1 MHHFN
6 EIIESHDDGY
16 EIALGIA
23 RDLAAMLLCIGS
35 GLFLMFLARGM

>member
-1 MHHFN
+1 MHRYD
-6 EIIESHDDGY
+6 ETMETQDDGF

-35 GLFLMFLARGM
+35 GIFLLFLARGM